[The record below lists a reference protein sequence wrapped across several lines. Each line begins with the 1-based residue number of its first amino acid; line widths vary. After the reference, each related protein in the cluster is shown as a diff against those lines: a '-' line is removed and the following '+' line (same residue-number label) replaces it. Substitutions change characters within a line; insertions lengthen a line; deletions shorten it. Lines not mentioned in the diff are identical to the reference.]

1 MKRPVS
7 LTLFC
12 GYLIVASL
20 FAPLMVWIQS
30 RRAEFDLI
38 MQLKRLPP
46 WATIATG
53 LGFDILFLVAA
64 AAMLKRRR
72 WGRSAC
78 AALLVADLLVTL
90 INNLDEPG
98 RILVNGVISMLLFAL
113 IGLWVIFRRPTSA
126 YFAAGKEPSMPTG
139 TGAENSGARSR

>member
-12 GYLIVASL
+12 GDLIVASL
-20 FAPLMVWIQS
+20 CAPLMVWIQS
-30 RRAEFDLI
+30 REAEFDRI

-53 LGFDILFLVAA
+53 LGFDVLFLVAA
-64 AAMLKRRR
+64 AAMLKRYR
-72 WGRSAC
+72 WGRAIC

-98 RILVNGVISMLLFAL
+98 RIVVNAVTSMLLFAP
-113 IGLWVIFRRPTSA
+113 IGLWVIFRRPASA
-126 YFAAGKEPSMPTG
+126 YFAAGEEPSMPAG